1 LLVGSNFVD
10 TFLIIKNKMLEALVL
25 KYLTKKGV
33 IAYFVGQVI
42 FIAVLAY
49 YIFGI
54 LDYSLDRGQ
63 DMFFIGMVVIVLLWM
78 GVCLLLWRKPKEKID
93 GDSKNNI

>member
-1 LLVGSNFVD
+1 
-10 TFLIIKNKMLEALVL
+10 MLESFVL

-42 FIAVLAY
+42 FIAIFAY

-63 DMFFIGMVVIVLLWM
+63 DMFFVGMVVIVLLWM

>member
-1 LLVGSNFVD
+1 
-10 TFLIIKNKMLEALVL
+10 MLEALVL

-42 FIAVLAY
+42 FIAILAY

-54 LDYSLDRGQ
+54 LDYSLDRGR

-93 GDSKNNI
+93 ENSKNNI

>member
-1 LLVGSNFVD
+1 
-10 TFLIIKNKMLEALVL
+10 MLEAFVL

-42 FIAVLAY
+42 FIAIFAY

-63 DMFFIGMVVIVLLWM
+63 DMFFVGMVVIVLLWM
-78 GVCLLLWRKPKEKID
+78 GICLLLWRKPKEKID

>member
-1 LLVGSNFVD
+1 
-10 TFLIIKNKMLEALVL
+10 MLESFVL

-42 FIAVLAY
+42 FIAIFAY

-63 DMFFIGMVVIVLLWM
+63 DMFFVGMVVIVLLWM
-78 GVCLLLWRKPKEKID
+78 GICLLLWRKPKEKID